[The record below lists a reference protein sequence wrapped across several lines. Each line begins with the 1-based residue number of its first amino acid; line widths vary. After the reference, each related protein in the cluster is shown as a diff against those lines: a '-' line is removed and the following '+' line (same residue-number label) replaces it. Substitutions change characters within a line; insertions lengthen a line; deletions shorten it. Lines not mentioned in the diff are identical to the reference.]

1 MSGKYILVGNG
12 VNMQFGG
19 RENSS
24 QQIVLRVLKNCDEDD
39 YPVDIVIDEPFLLK
53 NYIGK
58 LFIEARDIL
67 RNKYDQ
73 FTTCDAERESLSA
86 FKKRYISRLS
96 NLRIPDICFEDYYLV
111 HDLLCHKM
119 GMLNPEQ
126 YTVREAMRVAYLY
139 AIYNHGM
146 VNSIYLQY
154 PQKFKDYLCSF
165 DKVFTTNYDSNLD
178 MCIKKQV
185 VHLHGAFDTL
195 GDVYEAKSLRNFLPD
210 APLLDARIN
219 TKYSYLYCNAL
230 TTHCGEY
237 KDFMVH
243 QISQA
248 NKGIRRFAEA
258 YTNDPAIKKT
268 IDGWTKDVNRLVS
281 NLGRAVQIV
290 VLHPDIQFIDNYHF
304 DEFETLAGELE
315 ILGLSPQNDTH
326 LFKTINSLDID
337 MCTYYYFS
345 EQEVE
350 DVRLQLDTL
359 SSNGHLRFASVK
371 EFWKSYE

>member
-1 MSGKYILVGNG
+1 
-12 VNMQFGG
+12 
-19 RENSS
+19 
-24 QQIVLRVLKNCDEDD
+24 
-39 YPVDIVIDEPFLLK
+39 
-53 NYIGK
+53 
-58 LFIEARDIL
+58 
-67 RNKYDQ
+67 
-73 FTTCDAERESLSA
+73 
-86 FKKRYISRLS
+86 
-96 NLRIPDICFEDYYLV
+96 
-111 HDLLCHKM
+111 
-119 GMLNPEQ
+119 
-126 YTVREAMRVAYLY
+126 
-139 AIYNHGM
+139 
-146 VNSIYLQY
+146 
-154 PQKFKDYLCSF
+154 
-165 DKVFTTNYDSNLD
+165 
-178 MCIKKQV
+178 
-185 VHLHGAFDTL
+185 
-195 GDVYEAKSLRNFLPD
+195 
-210 APLLDARIN
+210 
-219 TKYSYLYCNAL
+219 
-230 TTHCGEY
+230 
-237 KDFMVH
+237 MVH

-268 IDGWTKDVNRLVS
+268 IDGWTKDDNRLVS